1 MMKFSEITEKDW
13 TDLQP
18 YLDTCLLPV
27 TGLGGGETPWEA
39 GDALESLRDVLDVL
53 EIPYKGRVVTYP
65 ALHYCTSEDRD
76 REYVER
82 TCGQLRKAGF
92 AYVVVVTAHPE
103 IGAWQLQN
111 ADLIVYLSPEAV
123 RNPGQEAK
131 KAIGERIEQ
140 LWFLKKSEEIR

>member
-1 MMKFSEITEKDW
+1 MKFSEITEKDW

-27 TGLGGGETPWEA
+27 TGLDGAEQPWEA

-65 ALHYCTSEDRD
+65 ALHYCKGEDAD

-82 TCGQLRKAGF
+82 TCAQVRKVGF

-111 ADLIVYLSPEAV
+111 ADLIVYISPEALQF
-123 RNPGQEAK
+123 PGQEAK

-140 LWFLKKSEEIR
+140 LWYSKKSEEIR